1 MKNYDINSFPRGVD
15 LLRNSLLNK
24 DTAFTDEEREA
35 FGLEGLIPPRVF
47 SQEIQLMRVMENL
60 NRKTSDI
67 EKYIFLTALQD
78 RNEALFTR
86 VVVEHLEELLP
97 IIYTPTV
104 GRACVEYA
112 HIYRRPRGFYFATK
126 YRGKFRKILDNWPQ
140 KDIRAIVVTDGE
152 RILGLGDLGANG
164 MGIPVGK
171 LALYTVCGGIH
182 PAMCLPVV
190 IDVGTNNEELLKDP
204 LYLGM
209 QHRRWRGEKYYAIID
224 EFMAAVKD
232 KYPHVLVQFEDFGN
246 ENAFVLLERYREKMC
261 VFNDDIQGTAAVAL
275 AGIYSALKVIKRPLK
290 EQKFLFLGAG
300 EAGIGIGKLLVEA
313 LKIEGLKEEE
323 ARARCWFMDSRGLI
337 VKGRGHLNPHKRE
350 FAHEH
355 PPINDLVSAI
365 RKLKPTAIIGVCG
378 QSGSFNEEVL
388 TLMGKINERPIVFAL
403 SNPTEKAECTA
414 YEAYL
419 YTQGRAI
426 FASGSPFPPV
436 DFQGKTYYPGQGNN
450 VYIFPGIGL
459 AAVSFMISKI
469 PEIFFLEA
477 ARTLSDQVREED
489 LKKGSVY
496 PPLKNIRRVSLEIA
510 TRISELAY
518 EMGLCRLPRP
528 ADIRQHLK
536 CLMYDPRYDVYV

>member
-86 VVVEHLEELLP
+86 LVVEHLEELLP

-104 GRACVEYA
+104 GRACIEYA

-152 RILGLGDLGANG
+152 RILGLGDLGVNG

-190 IDVGTNNEELLKDP
+190 IDVGTDNEELLKDP

-209 QHRRWRGEKYYAIID
+209 QHRRWRGEKYYALID
-224 EFMAAVKD
+224 EFMEAVKD

-246 ENAFVLLERYREKMC
+246 ENAFVLLERYRNRMC

-275 AGIYSALKVIKRPLK
+275 AGIYSALKIVKRPLK

-300 EAGIGIGKLLVEA
+300 EAGIGIGKLIVEA
-313 LKIEGLKEEE
+313 LKKEGLKEED
-323 ARARCWFMDSRGLI
+323 AKLRCWFVDSKGLI
-337 VKGRGHLNPHKRE
+337 VKGRKGLNPHKEE
-350 FAHEH
+350 FAHKH
-355 PPINDLVSAI
+355 PPAQNFLEAVKKI
-365 RKLKPTAIIGVCG
+365 KPTAIIGVCG
-378 QSGSFNEEVL
+378 QSGTFTEEVL
-388 TLMGKINERPIVFAL
+388 TLMGRLNEHPIIFAL

-419 YTQGRAI
+419 YTEGRAI

-436 DFQGKTYYPGQGNN
+436 YFQGRTYYPGQGNN

-459 AAVSFMISKI
+459 ASVSFMINRI

-477 ARTLSDQVREED
+477 AKTLSEQVSKED
-489 LKKGSVY
+489 LQKGRVY

-510 TRISELAY
+510 TRVSEIAY
-518 EMGLCRLPRP
+518 ELGLCKLPRP
-528 ADIRQHLK
+528 SNIKQHLK
-536 CLMYDPRYDVYV
+536 CLMYDPRYEVYV

>member
-1 MKNYDINSFPRGVD
+1 MKYDISSFPRGVE

-47 SQEIQLMRVMENL
+47 SQEIQLIRVKENL

-86 VVVEHLEELLP
+86 LVVENLEELLP

-104 GRACVEYA
+104 GRACLEYA

-126 YRGKFRKILDNWPQ
+126 YKGKFRKILDNWPQ
-140 KDIRAIVVTDGE
+140 KDVRVIVVTDGE

-164 MGIPVGK
+164 MGIPIGK
-171 LALYTVCGGIH
+171 LSLYTVCGGIH
-182 PAMCLPVV
+182 PAYCLPVV
-190 IDVGTNNEELLKDP
+190 IDVGTENDELLKDP
-204 LYLGM
+204 LYIGM
-209 QHRRWRGEKYYAIID
+209 QHRRWRGEKYFQIID
-224 EFMAAVKD
+224 EFMEAVKD

-246 ENAFVLLERYREKMC
+246 ENAFILLDRYRDKMC
-261 VFNDDIQGTAAVAL
+261 MFNDDIQGTAAVTL
-275 AGIYSALKVIKRPLK
+275 GGIYSALRITGKPLS

-313 LKIEGLKEEE
+313 LKEEGLSTEE
-323 ARARCWFMDSRGLI
+323 AKLKCWYVDSKGLI
-337 VKGRGHLNPHKRE
+337 VKGREGLNERKRE

-355 PPINDLVSAI
+355 PPLPDFLSAVEA
-365 RKLKPTAIIGVCG
+365 LKPTAIIGVCG
-378 QSGSFNEEVL
+378 QKGTFTEKILS
-388 TLMGKINERPIVFAL
+388 LMGELNERPIIFAL
-403 SNPTEKAECTA
+403 SNPTEKSECTA

-436 DFQGKTYYPGQGNN
+436 YFEGNTYLPGQGNN

-459 AAVSFMISKI
+459 ATVAFMIKKI
-469 PEIFFLEA
+469 PDVFFLEA
-477 ARTLSDQVREED
+477 AKVLSRQVKEED
-489 LKKGSVY
+489 LEKGRIY
-496 PPLKNIRRVSLEIA
+496 PPLSEIRKVSLEIA
-510 TRISELAY
+510 TRISEVAY
-518 EMGLCRLPRP
+518 EMDLCKLPRP
-528 ADIRQHLK
+528 DKIKEHLQS
-536 CLMYDPRYDVYV
+536 LMYDPRYEVYV

>member
-1 MKNYDINSFPRGVD
+1 MKYDISSFPRGVE

-47 SQEIQLMRVMENL
+47 SQEIQLIRVKENL

-86 VVVEHLEELLP
+86 LVVENLEELLP

-104 GRACVEYA
+104 GRACIEYA

-126 YRGKFRKILDNWPQ
+126 YKGKFRKILNNWPQ
-140 KDIRAIVVTDGE
+140 KDVRVIVVTDGE

-171 LALYTVCGGIH
+171 LSLYTVCGGIH
-182 PAMCLPVV
+182 PAYCLPVV
-190 IDVGTNNEELLKDP
+190 IDVGTENDELLKDP
-204 LYLGM
+204 LYIGM
-209 QHRRWRGEKYYAIID
+209 QHRRWRGEKYFQIID
-224 EFMAAVKD
+224 EFMEAVRD

-246 ENAFVLLERYREKMC
+246 ENAFILLERYRDRMC

-275 AGIYSALKVIKRPLK
+275 GGIYSALRIIKKPLS

-313 LKIEGLKEEE
+313 LKEEGLSPEE
-323 ARARCWFMDSRGLI
+323 AKLRCWYVDSKGLI
-337 VKGRGHLNPHKRE
+337 VKGREGLNPRKLE

-355 PPINDLVSAI
+355 PPLPDLLSAI
-365 RKLKPTAIIGVCG
+365 ESLKPTAIIGVCG
-378 QSGSFNEEVL
+378 QKGTFTEKALS
-388 TLMGKINERPIVFAL
+388 LMAEINERPIIFAL
-403 SNPTEKAECTA
+403 SNPTEKSECTA

-419 YTQGRAI
+419 YTKGRAI

-436 DFQGKTYYPGQGNN
+436 YFEGNLYTPGQGNN

-459 AAVSFMISKI
+459 ATVGFMIRKI
-469 PEIFFLEA
+469 PNIFFLEA
-477 ARTLSDQVREED
+477 AKVLSQQVGEED
-489 LKKGSVY
+489 LHKGRIY
-496 PPLKNIRRVSLEIA
+496 PPLSEIRKVSLEIA
-510 TRISELAY
+510 TRISEIAY
-518 EMGLCRLPRP
+518 EMDLCKLPRP
-528 ADIRQHLK
+528 ESIKEHLK
-536 CLMYDPRYDVYV
+536 TLMYDPRYEVYV

>member
-1 MKNYDINSFPRGVD
+1 MKYDISSFPRGVD

-47 SQEIQLMRVMENL
+47 SQEIQLIRVKENL

-86 VVVEHLEELLP
+86 LVVENLEELLP

-104 GRACVEYA
+104 GRACLEYA

-126 YRGKFRKILDNWPQ
+126 YKGKFRKILDNWPQ
-140 KDIRAIVVTDGE
+140 QDVRVIVVTDGE

-171 LALYTVCGGIH
+171 LSLYTVCGGIH
-182 PAMCLPVV
+182 PAYCLPVL
-190 IDVGTNNEELLKDP
+190 IDVGTENDELLKDP
-204 LYLGM
+204 LYIGM
-209 QHRRWRGEKYYAIID
+209 QHRRWRGEKYFQIID
-224 EFMAAVKD
+224 EFMEAVKD

-246 ENAFVLLERYREKMC
+246 QNAFILLDRYREDMC
-261 VFNDDIQGTAAVAL
+261 VFNDDIQGTAAVTL
-275 AGIYSALKVIKRPLK
+275 GGIYSALRITGGSLRD
-290 EQKFLFLGAG
+290 QKFLFLGAG

-313 LKIEGLKEEE
+313 LKEEGLSPEE
-323 ARARCWFMDSRGLI
+323 ARLRCWYVDSRGLI
-337 VKGRGHLNPHKRE
+337 VKGREGLNERKRE

-355 PPINDLVSAI
+355 PHLPDLFSAVKEL
-365 RKLKPTAIIGVCG
+365 RPTAIIGVCG
-378 QSGSFNEEVL
+378 KKGTFTDKVL
-388 TLMGKINERPIVFAL
+388 SLMGEINERPIIFAL
-403 SNPTEKAECTA
+403 SNPTEKSECTA

-419 YTQGRAI
+419 YTKGRAI

-436 DFQGKTYYPGQGNN
+436 YLEGKTFVPGQGNN

-459 AAVSFMISKI
+459 ATVAFMIKKI
-469 PEIFFLEA
+469 PDIFFLEA
-477 ARTLSDQVREED
+477 AKVLSRQVTEQD
-489 LKKGSVY
+489 LSRGRIY
-496 PPLKNIRRVSLEIA
+496 PPLSQIRRVSLEIA
-510 TRISELAY
+510 TRVSEIAY
-518 EMGLCRLPRP
+518 EMDLCKLPRP
-528 ADIRQHLK
+528 THLK
-536 CLMYDPRYDVYV
+536 KHLESLMYDPRYEVYV